1 MQAEHSQ
8 AVYTASSNYIL
19 RDIAGESILVSIG
32 PGVADFCGV
41 VVLNESAKILWT
53 TLLGGA
59 TPGEL
64 AAALVQAFQISPVQ
78 AQADVE
84 ETLSILME
92 RGMVQYA

>member
-1 MQAEHSQ
+1 MQPEHSP
-8 AVYTASSNYIL
+8 AVYTASPNYIL

-32 PGVADFCGV
+32 RGVADFCGV

-53 TLLGGA
+53 TLQGGA
-59 TPGEL
+59 TTEDL
-64 AAALVQAFQISPVQ
+64 TEALVQAFQVSPAQ

-92 RGMVQYA
+92 RGMVHHA

>member
-1 MQAEHSQ
+1 MQPEHSP
-8 AVYTASSNYIL
+8 AVYTASPNYIL
-19 RDIAGESILVSIG
+19 RYIAGESILVSIG
-32 PGVADFCGV
+32 QGVADFCGV

-59 TPGEL
+59 TTEDL
-64 AAALVQAFQISPVQ
+64 TEALVQAFQVSPAQ

-92 RGMVQYA
+92 RGMVHHA

>member
-1 MQAEHSQ
+1 MQPEHSP
-8 AVYTASSNYIL
+8 AVYTASPNIFCETSQENPSWYPL
-19 RDIAGESILVSIG
+19 AR
-32 PGVADFCGV
+32 GVADFCGV

-59 TPGEL
+59 TTEDL
-64 AAALVQAFQISPVQ
+64 TEALVQAFQVSPAQ

-92 RGMVQYA
+92 RGMVHHA

>member
-1 MQAEHSQ
+1 MQPEHTPAE
-8 AVYTASSNYIL
+8 YTARHNYIL

-32 PGVADFCGV
+32 QGVADFCGV

-59 TPGEL
+59 TTEDL
-64 AAALVQAFQISPVQ
+64 TEALVQVFQVSPAQ

-92 RGMVQYA
+92 RGMVHHA

>member
-1 MQAEHSQ
+1 MQPEHSP
-8 AVYTASSNYIL
+8 AVYTASPNYIL

-32 PGVADFCGV
+32 QGVADFCGV

-59 TPGEL
+59 TTEDL
-64 AAALVQAFQISPVQ
+64 TETLVQAFQVSPAQ

-92 RGMVQYA
+92 RGMVHHA

>member
-1 MQAEHSQ
+1 MQPEHSP
-8 AVYTASSNYIL
+8 AVYTASPNYIL

-32 PGVADFCGV
+32 QGVADFCGV

-59 TPGEL
+59 TTEDL
-64 AAALVQAFQISPVQ
+64 TETLVQAFQVSPTQ

-92 RGMVQYA
+92 RGMVHHA

>member
-1 MQAEHSQ
+1 MQPEHSP
-8 AVYTASSNYIL
+8 AVYTASPNYIL

-32 PGVADFCGV
+32 QGVADFCV

-59 TPGEL
+59 TTEDL
-64 AAALVQAFQISPVQ
+64 TEALVQVFQVSPAQ

-92 RGMVQYA
+92 RGMVHHA